1 MSVISHFHDLC
12 CCSSAGLAT
21 FHVNCTRGQKDG
33 LVCPIHFFHD
43 LVPLFVH
50 AFGKHLCSLL
60 IPILMTRRL
69 RVATL
74 VKFAALIPLCAGS
87 GLSVCFDCDIKN
99 PRICLGDQDSMVL
112 GRWKQLTRLNGS
124 FFFLDH
130 CQKINIR
137 LCPSASAHLPPSRS
151 GREDQW
157 SWQDLNKSVSS
168 IPEGRRCARGS

>member
-43 LVPLFVH
+43 LVPSFVH

-60 IPILMTRRL
+60 IPILMTKRL

-74 VKFAALIPLCAGS
+74 VKFVALIPLCAGR

-99 PRICLGDQDSMVL
+99 PRFAWETRILWSWEGGNNWLAWMGHFFSSIIVRKSIFDCALQPVL
-112 GRWKQLTRLNGS
+112 TFPPQEVEG
-124 FFFLDH
+124 
-130 CQKINIR
+130 KIN
-137 LCPSASAHLPPSRS
+137 
-151 GREDQW
+151 
-157 SWQDLNKSVSS
+157 DLDK
-168 IPEGRRCARGS
+168 I